1 MPGSLVAQIV
11 IPIISFLAVLFWV
24 SIVLYASTHPAW
36 KHKGVPPRS
45 EVAGGSFMAVDGGRQ
60 LEPIPGKP
68 APEIPVQR
76 LAEPEETYQPANA
89 VPMQAGSAHSASA
102 QGTVQQTAGP
112 RVEESQSAGSGAP
125 PS

>member
-11 IPIISFLAVLFWV
+11 IPIISFLGVFAWVLL
-24 SIVLYASTHPAW
+24 VLWASTHPAW

-45 EVAGGSFMAVDGGRQ
+45 EVAGGSFMAIDGGRQ

-76 LAEPEETYQPANA
+76 LAEPEETYQAA
-89 VPMQAGSAHSASA
+89 DAGSAHSASA
-102 QGTVQQTAGP
+102 QGAVQQPAGRP
-112 RVEESQSAGSGAP
+112 ANESQSAGTGVP

>member
-11 IPIISFLAVLFWV
+11 IPIISFLGVFAWVFVVLW
-24 SIVLYASTHPAW
+24 ASTHPAW
-36 KHKGVPPRS
+36 KHKGAPPRT

-76 LAEPEETYQPANA
+76 LAAPQETYQASEA
-89 VPMQAGSAHSASA
+89 ESAQSASSPDA
-102 QGTVQQTAGP
+102 ERQKA
-112 RVEESQSAGSGAP
+112 ESQSAGTGAP

>member
-24 SIVLYASTHPAW
+24 SIVLHASTHPAW

-45 EVAGGSFMAVDGGRQ
+45 EVAGGSFMAIDGGRQ

-76 LAEPEETYQPANA
+76 LAEPEETYQAA
-89 VPMQAGSAHSASA
+89 DTESVHSASA
-102 QGTVQQTAGP
+102 QGIVQQPGRQAA
-112 RVEESQSAGSGAP
+112 ESQSAGSGVP

>member
-1 MPGSLVAQIV
+1 MPGSLAAQIV

-24 SIVLYASTHPAW
+24 SIVLYASSHPVW

-76 LAEPEETYQPANA
+76 LAEPEETYQAA
-89 VPMQAGSAHSASA
+89 DAESAHSASA
-102 QGTVQQTAGP
+102 QGTA
-112 RVEESQSAGSGAP
+112 RRAEESQSAESGVP

>member
-1 MPGSLVAQIV
+1 MAQIV
-11 IPIISFLAVLFWV
+11 IPIISFLGVFTWV
-24 SIVLYASTHPAW
+24 SVVLWAASHPAW
-36 KHKGVPPRS
+36 KHKGAPPRT

-76 LAEPEETYQPANA
+76 LAAQQETYQAADA
-89 VPMQAGSAHSASA
+89 VSAHSASSPEA
-102 QGTVQQTAGP
+102 ERQSA
-112 RVEESQSAGSGAP
+112 ESQSAGSGVP

>member
-76 LAEPEETYQPANA
+76 LAEPEETYQPAGA
-89 VPMQAGSAHSASA
+89 ESAHSASA
-102 QGTVQQTAGP
+102 EGAVQQQAGL
-112 RVEESQSAGSGAP
+112 RAEESQSAGSGARP
-125 PS
+125 T

>member
-24 SIVLYASTHPAW
+24 SIVLYASSHPAW

-45 EVAGGSFMAVDGGRQ
+45 EVAGGSFLAVDGGRQ

-68 APEIPVQR
+68 APEIPMQR
-76 LAEPEETYQPANA
+76 RAATQETYQPAEA
-89 VPMQAGSAHSASA
+89 ESAQSAS
-102 QGTVQQTAGP
+102 TADTGQ
-112 RVEESQSAGSGAP
+112 RAEESQSIGSGAP

>member
-76 LAEPEETYQPANA
+76 LAEPEETYQA
-89 VPMQAGSAHSASA
+89 AGAASVHSASA
-102 QGTVQQTAGP
+102 QGTAQQSAERLP
-112 RVEESQSAGSGAP
+112 EESQSAGSGVP
-125 PS
+125 PG